1 MVNSNLNVDKLMELT
16 GKVFENVSA
25 AGSLLIAYI
34 GDQAGVYVSLEEHGP
49 CNAKELASKTGLD
62 ERYLLEWL
70 SANAAMGYISY
81 HEDSDEFSLTPEQAA
96 ILAHEGEPTCMQG
109 LFQGIVAQYA
119 THDVA
124 LDVFKSGRGRP
135 WSEHHECCFC
145 GTDRF
150 FRPLYVSNLLEHW
163 LPSLDGIKEKME
175 SGAVVADVG
184 CGLGSSTILMAK
196 TFPNSKIYGFDFH
209 EPSIV
214 EARKKARDDGLTNI
228 ESEVREARDLP
239 NNNFDFACIFDA
251 LHDMGDPVG
260 VSKAI
265 LNTLNKD
272 GTFMLVEPYAQ
283 DELKDNLNIASGL
296 FYTFST
302 LVCVP
307 TSRSQ
312 DVGLQLG
319 AQAGEKRLRS
329 VLNEAGFSDIQRR
342 CIDIETNIVLEAKA

>member
-1 MVNSNLNVDKLMELT
+1 M
-16 GKVFENVSA
+16 
-25 AGSLLIAYI
+25 
-34 GDQAGVYVSLEEHGP
+34 
-49 CNAKELASKTGLD
+49 
-62 ERYLLEWL
+62 
-70 SANAAMGYISY
+70 
-81 HEDSDEFSLTPEQAA
+81 
-96 ILAHEGEPTCMQG
+96 
-109 LFQGIVAQYA
+109 
-119 THDVA
+119 
-124 LDVFKSGRGRP
+124 
-135 WSEHHECCFC
+135 
-145 GTDRF
+145 
-150 FRPLYVSNLLEHW
+150 
-163 LPSLDGIKEKME
+163 
-175 SGAVVADVG
+175 
-184 CGLGSSTILMAK
+184 
-196 TFPNSKIYGFDFH
+196 
-209 EPSIV
+209 
-214 EARKKARDDGLTNI
+214 
-228 ESEVREARDLP
+228 REARDLP

-302 LVCVP
+302 LICVP